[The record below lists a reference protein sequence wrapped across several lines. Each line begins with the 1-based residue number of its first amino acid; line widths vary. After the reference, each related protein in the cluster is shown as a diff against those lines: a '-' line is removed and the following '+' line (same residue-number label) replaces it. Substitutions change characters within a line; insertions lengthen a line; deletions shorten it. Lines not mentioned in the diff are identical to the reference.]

1 MASSETHR
9 QAAEEAL
16 TKARRNPVLSADQWV
31 RAAQVH
37 ALLAIEQRLAQ
48 IVDRHDTRGDLSPS
62 L

>member
-16 TKARRNPVLSADQWV
+16 SKARRNPVMSAEQWV

-48 IVDRHDTRGDLSPS
+48 IADRHGARADLSPS